1 MQLVWGFLFVCFF
14 LFYLFIFVF
23 VWSFFG
29 LSILSHAQ
37 YVPYYVT
44 VCFLFFVFLGG
55 GGTMMTDSW
64 AGLFSLLG
72 PKAPSHKMGFV
83 FVFFVFP
90 SFADFAL

>member
-44 VCFLFFVFLGG
+44 VCFLFF
-55 GGTMMTDSW
+55 
-64 AGLFSLLG
+64 
-72 PKAPSHKMGFV
+72 
-83 FVFFVFP
+83 
-90 SFADFAL
+90 